1 MRRIVT
7 VCGTSRPGNF
17 TRKALTIV
25 EKELG
30 QHPLELN
37 TFDAG
42 NMTLA
47 FPGAEGTED
56 ARRLRDAVG
65 TASGIVIATPEYH
78 GGFSAMTKLVI
89 ENLGFPSALQGKPVA
104 LLGVAAGRIHSSSS
118 GGFAHTQGRS
128 SSHHPYRSRACR
140 TPSMTRAIAR
150 MMESRTRSVDLP
162 LDCSSSSRTTCVR
175 SMRSRRWCAEKPSL
189 GPQKCES
196 RRQSEVDVGLSP
208 TISRSKS
215 AFRDVAAP
223 GLSR

>member
-104 LLGVAAGRIHSSSS
+104 LLGVAAGRIGAIKSLEQLR
-118 GGFAHTQGRS
+118 GVCAHTGAIVLPS
-128 SSHHPYRSRACR
+128 SVS
-140 TPSMTRAIAR
+140 IAGVQNAFDDEGNCTDDGVEDALR
-150 MMESRTRSVDLP
+150 GLAAGLLEFIKDYVCPKYALEAM
-162 LDCSSSSRTTCVR
+162 VR
-175 SMRSRRWCAEKPSL
+175 GETEPWTAE
-189 GPQKCES
+189 
-196 RRQSEVDVGLSP
+196 V
-208 TISRSKS
+208 
-215 AFRDVAAP
+215 
-223 GLSR
+223 